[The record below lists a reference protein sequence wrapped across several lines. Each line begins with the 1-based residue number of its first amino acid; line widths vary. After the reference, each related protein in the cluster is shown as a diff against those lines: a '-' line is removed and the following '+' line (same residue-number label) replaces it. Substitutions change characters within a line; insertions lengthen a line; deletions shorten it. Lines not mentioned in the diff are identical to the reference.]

1 VTSGSKTVRAPNS
14 PRGIRAVA
22 EARKSR
28 FVSADSVCHCRV
40 RAATPSGA
48 RAPQLPDSAR
58 APRQAGRA
66 QVVQVP
72 PGKASRPSPAEAPE
86 RKREPDEEWSLDL

>member
-1 VTSGSKTVRAPNS
+1 MTSGSKTVRAPNS

-40 RAATPSGA
+40 RAATPSAA
-48 RAPQLPDSAR
+48 RAPQQTGTA
-58 APRQAGRA
+58 QAFP
-66 QVVQVP
+66 V
-72 PGKASRPSPAEAPE
+72 EAPE
-86 RKREPDEEWSLDL
+86 RKRKPNDKR